1 MSRAFMYLLAVGAG
15 FVLALW
21 WVDRKGRPQ
30 A

>member
-1 MSRAFMYLLAVGAG
+1 MTKLATYGIAVIAG

-21 WVDRKGRPQ
+21 WVDRKGRQ